1 MDAATMDGPGFTL
14 EIANQPALPVIIAAP
29 HGGRA
34 YSDEILGNFRDPAS
48 RLRLEDRHVDGLAR
62 SIAEETGAS
71 LLLAHAPRAV
81 IDLNRAP
88 DDIDWTMV
96 RGAKA
101 AKVRHSLANRRARSG
116 LGLVPRRLPG
126 LGEIWKRPLER
137 TDLDERIETIH
148 RPYHQALGKT
158 LEQLRDHWGAALL
171 IDLHSM
177 PPLRRRH
184 PEEVTAEF
192 VIGDRFG
199 SSCDSRLI
207 ACALNHFGEA
217 ERPVA
222 HNRPYS
228 GGYVLDRH
236 GAPLRGIHAMQVEVC
251 RATYLDARLES
262 ESARQPAIAKLL
274 SGLVR
279 KLASETA
286 ELGSRGQLPQA
297 AE

>member
-1 MDAATMDGPGFTL
+1 MDGPAFTL
-14 EIANQPALPVIIAAP
+14 EIVEQQALPVIIAAP

-34 YSDEILGNFRDPAS
+34 YSDDILANFRDPDS

-62 SIAEETGAS
+62 SIAKETGAS
-71 LLLAHAPRAV
+71 FLVAHAPRAV

-88 DDIDWTMV
+88 DDVDWTMV
-96 RGAKA
+96 RGTKA
-101 AKVRHSLANRRARSG
+101 NKVRHSLANRRARSG

-177 PPLRRRH
+177 PPLRQRH
-184 PEEVTAEF
+184 PEEVAAEF

-199 SSCDSRLI
+199 SSCDTRLV

-279 KLASETA
+279 KLASEVA
-286 ELGSRGQLPQA
+286 EIGSRGQLPQA